1 MASPKPELP
10 PVTKA
15 VRPDRSNETG
25 ELLMTQ
31 TLSVKGRPL
40 GDLLAGSYL
49 HLLTQFKLLTWEILG
64 QAVIGRTGVGFHAF
78 EP

>member
-31 TLSVKGRPL
+31 CLFVNGRPFGSL
-40 GDLLAGSYL
+40 VAGSYL
-49 HLLTQFKLLTWEILG
+49 HLLTQLKRLTWEILG
-64 QAVIGRTGVGFHAF
+64 QAVIGRAGVGFHAF

>member
-40 GDLLAGSYL
+40 GDVLAGSYL
-49 HLLTQFKLLTWEILG
+49 HLLTQFKLLTWKILG